1 MKLFRTFIGGSK
13 SEELKIFNQ
22 FSNDD
27 IDLIEYQRLFKIFSN
42 DIIQVF
48 NSRVLFIKILT
59 HILFITSILTTLLFQ
74 ENIVYILT
82 LLSFICLFLGR
93 SLEKKLYRIDLL
105 NDFTINIIKSEINKM
120 YNI

>member
-48 NSRVLFIKILT
+48 NSRVLFVKILT